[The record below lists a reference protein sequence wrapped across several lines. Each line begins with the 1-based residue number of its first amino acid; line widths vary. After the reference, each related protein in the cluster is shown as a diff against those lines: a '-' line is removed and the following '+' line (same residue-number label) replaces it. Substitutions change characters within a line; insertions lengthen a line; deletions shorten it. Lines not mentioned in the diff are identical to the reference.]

1 MYLTGLAHKAKFLLN
16 QNSSTILTGVGV
28 VGTIGTAYLTGR
40 ASFRAAD
47 VLAKENAVINTAN
60 DNVLYPVYL
69 TKAQKVKLTWRFYV
83 IPVATGVGTV
93 GAIIFA
99 HRIDAKRVVALTVAS
114 GISERALKEYREK
127 VVERLGDRQDTKLR
141 DEIAQDRVNKL
152 SGGEVVVTDGKV
164 LCMDMLTGRFFDS
177 TMEELKRAE
186 NKINHELN
194 HHAVGCSLSEFY
206 DEIGLSP
213 TAYSEMVGWNP
224 DKMVELKI
232 SAAVAPNGQ
241 PCLAV
246 DFEPHPFDNYW
257 RLHE

>member
-60 DNVLYPVYL
+60 DNVLDPVYL

-141 DEIAQDRVNKL
+141 DEIAQDRVTKL
-152 SGGEVVVTDGKV
+152 GGGEVIITSDNKV
-164 LCMDMLTGRFFDS
+164 LCMDMLTGRFFES
-177 TMEELKRAE
+177 SMEDLKRAE
-186 NKINHELN
+186 NKINHVIN
-194 HHAVGCSLSEFY
+194 NQMGASLSEFY
-206 DEIGLSP
+206 DELGLAP
-213 TAYSEMVGWNP
+213 TPYTETVGWNP
-224 DKMVELKI
+224 DKMIELKI
-232 SAAVAPNGQ
+232 SATVAPDGR